1 MFSNYPIF
9 YPHTD
14 STKTV
19 DERPR
24 RVRSVGFCYLLLLC
38 GEGQERWVRARDE
51 SVVDGRWL
59 SAVRSAVRSVEER
72 GRGTEVPSEGEVD
85 GEWRMESDFVLAA
98 ACSICKFDM
107 CFFMQKAFAK
117 IPF

>member
-1 MFSNYPIF
+1 VFSNYPIF

-38 GEGQERWVRARDE
+38 GEGQERWVGARDE

-59 SAVRSAVRSVEER
+59 SLGGAVGGPV
-72 GRGTEVPSEGEVD
+72 GGEGKGD
-85 GEWRMESDFVLAA
+85 GSSKARFQVKGKWIWRMP
-98 ACSICKFDM
+98 
-107 CFFMQKAFAK
+107 QAFRASLRGK
-117 IPF
+117 SRVIFIS